1 MRPAWDNSL
10 LVFFLRKET
19 SSLVFTI
26 LDRTGLASLKNG
38 RGSADSSRVFLFLDG
53 SSSVFSSSVLFLK
66 FSTGMIVARDDESDT
81 DVRVSEL
88 ILGLTD
94 MSLLV
99 CLGFI
104 KVNADLVASWSERGI
119 VVSTLED
126 CG

>member
-1 MRPAWDNSL
+1 
-10 LVFFLRKET
+10 
-19 SSLVFTI
+19 
-26 LDRTGLASLKNG
+26 
-38 RGSADSSRVFLFLDG
+38 
-53 SSSVFSSSVLFLK
+53 
-66 FSTGMIVARDDESDT
+66 MIVARDDESDT

-119 VVSTLED
+119 AVSTLEYQHQNRD
-126 CG
+126 KSSEEIHIIGRN

>member
-1 MRPAWDNSL
+1 MKL
-10 LVFFLRKET
+10 
-19 SSLVFTI
+19 
-26 LDRTGLASLKNG
+26 
-38 RGSADSSRVFLFLDG
+38 
-53 SSSVFSSSVLFLK
+53 
-66 FSTGMIVARDDESDT
+66 ARDDESDT

-104 KVNADLVASWSERGI
+104 KVNADLVVSWSERGI

-126 CG
+126 MDFFRGFVTILVSCGFCTWSCSCWYMTYRLHLVLLMLVHDLSFALGLAHAGT

>member
-1 MRPAWDNSL
+1 MRPVWDNSL

-53 SSSVFSSSVLFLK
+53 SSSVFSSSVLFLR

>member
-1 MRPAWDNSL
+1 
-10 LVFFLRKET
+10 
-19 SSLVFTI
+19 
-26 LDRTGLASLKNG
+26 
-38 RGSADSSRVFLFLDG
+38 
-53 SSSVFSSSVLFLK
+53 
-66 FSTGMIVARDDESDT
+66 MIIACDDESDT
-81 DVRVSEL
+81 DVGVSEL

-126 CG
+126 WKAIFPNTYITGCNKIAWIYSKVRHLYNSYKQETDIQHVV

>member
-1 MRPAWDNSL
+1 
-10 LVFFLRKET
+10 
-19 SSLVFTI
+19 
-26 LDRTGLASLKNG
+26 
-38 RGSADSSRVFLFLDG
+38 
-53 SSSVFSSSVLFLK
+53 
-66 FSTGMIVARDDESDT
+66 MIVAHDDESDT